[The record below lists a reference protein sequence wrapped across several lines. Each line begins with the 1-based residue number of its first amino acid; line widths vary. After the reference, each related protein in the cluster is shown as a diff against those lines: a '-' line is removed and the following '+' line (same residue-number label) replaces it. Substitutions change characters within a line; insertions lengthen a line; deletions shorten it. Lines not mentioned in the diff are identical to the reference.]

1 MIVTRFSD
9 ARPYDAPGHD
19 GVAALRLQGAEV
31 SAVDHF
37 TVALSHILPGG
48 GAEHSASPLER
59 VYVVIAGEATV
70 ITDDQDVT
78 LGLHDSCYI
87 PGGEARTLVNRSN
100 EVATIVVVMP
110 NPDRVA

>member
-1 MIVTRFSD
+1 MIVTRFAE

-19 GVAALRLQGAEV
+19 GVAALRLQGAEASDV
-31 SAVDHF
+31 EHF

-48 GAEHSASPLER
+48 GAEHAASPLER
-59 VYVVIAGEATV
+59 VYVVVAGEATV
-70 ITDDQDVT
+70 VTDEQEVT

-100 EVATIVVVMP
+100 EVASIVVVMP
-110 NPDRVA
+110 NPDRV